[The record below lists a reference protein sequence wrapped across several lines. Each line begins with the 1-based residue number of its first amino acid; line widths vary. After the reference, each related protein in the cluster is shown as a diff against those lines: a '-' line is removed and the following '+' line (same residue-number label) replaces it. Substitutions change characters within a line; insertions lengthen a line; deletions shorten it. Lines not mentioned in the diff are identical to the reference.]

1 MELLYGWLD
10 ENEESLLSWNVPVVM
25 SGIYLSGIFMLKSWK
40 ERQKTAKPSKVHKGQ
55 EEPITQLSS
64 SSSGTTSSSSAST
77 SSSATTQQVNKPK
90 LSLRD
95 DPLRVCMAAHNLFLF
110 LLSLAMVM
118 FTIYEAFVVRL
129 PEVGVDGLV
138 CSMDRQIYSKGL
150 LFWSAVFYF
159 SKVFSSDLIQIFTQS
174 RLLKCLPYF
183 SGIFPL
189 VVL

>member
-40 ERQKTAKPSKVHKGQ
+40 ERQKTPKPSKVQKGQ
-55 EEPITQLSS
+55 EEAITQLSS
-64 SSSGTTSSSSAST
+64 SSSGTAST
-77 SSSATTQQVNKPK
+77 SSAATTQQQVNKPK
-90 LSLRD
+90 LSLRN

-110 LLSLAMVM
+110 LLSLAMVL